1 MGLRREGSRMNLDYV
16 KKDFLKDIGEASS
29 LPTLYE
35 VKAKYVGR
43 KGVITAAFKEFKNLS
58 PEERRE
64 RGRLLNELKEWI
76 EWKIKERE
84 REILEAEALRRELE
98 GFVDFT
104 LPGRRVKIGS
114 LHPLN
119 RVLRE
124 IIEIFSNMGFSLEE
138 GPEIELDYY
147 NFEALNIPKDHP
159 ARDMHDTFYITDNAL
174 LRTHTSP
181 VQIRAMKKRK
191 PPLRVISA
199 GKVYRRDSD
208 PTHSPM
214 FHQVEGLLVDEDVKL
229 ADLKGVLSEF
239 ANRIFGGK
247 RKIRFRPSYF
257 PFTEPSVEVDVECVK
272 CGGKDESCVVCKG
285 TGWLEILGAG
295 MVHPEVFKAV
305 GYDSGKYV
313 GFAFGLGVERITM
326 LKYGIDDIRLFFEND
341 LRFLQQF

>member
-1 MGLRREGSRMNLDYV
+1 MNIDEIRESFVR
-16 KKDFLKDIGEASS
+16 DIGEVST
-29 LPTLYE
+29 LPALYE
-35 VKAKYVGR
+35 VKSRYIGR
-43 KGVITAAFKEFKNLS
+43 KGKISFLFKNLKGL
-58 PEERRE
+58 PPERRKE
-64 RGRLLNELKEWI
+64 EGRLLNELKGWI
-76 EWKIKERE
+76 EERIREKEK
-84 REILEAEALRRELE
+84 EIRAAEAHRRELE
-98 GFVDFT
+98 GRIDFT
-104 LPGRRVKIGS
+104 LPGRRIRIGNI
-114 LHPLN
+114 HPLN
-119 RVLRE
+119 IVLRE
-124 IIEIFSNMGFSLEE
+124 IIEIFSSMGFSLEE
-138 GPEIELDYY
+138 GPEVELDYY

-159 ARDMHDTFYITDNAL
+159 ARDMHDTFYITEGAL

-181 VQIRAMKKRK
+181 VQIRVMKEKK

-199 GKVYRRDSD
+199 GKVYRRDLD

-247 RKIRFRPSYF
+247 RRTRFRPSYF
-257 PFTEPSVEVDVECVK
+257 PFTEPSLEVDVECVR
-272 CGGKDESCVVCKG
+272 CGGEGCSVCKG

-326 LKYGIDDIRLFFEND
+326 LKYGIDDLRLFFEND
-341 LRFLQQF
+341 LRFLRQF

>member
-1 MGLRREGSRMNLDYV
+1 MNLEDI
-16 KKDFLKDIGEASS
+16 KRDFLKELGEAYS
-29 LPTLYE
+29 LPSLYE
-35 VKAKYVGR
+35 VKAKYLGR
-43 KGVITAAFKEFKNLS
+43 KGIITNAFKELRELS
-58 PEERRE
+58 PEERKE
-64 RGRLLNELKEWI
+64 RGRVLNQLKEWI
-76 EWKIKERE
+76 EEKIGEKE
-84 REILEAEALRRELE
+84 REILEAEALKRELE
-98 GFVDFT
+98 GRVDFT
-104 LPGRRVKIGS
+104 LPGRRVKRGS

-247 RKIRFRPSYF
+247 RRIRFRPSYF

-285 TGWLEILGAG
+285 MGWLEILGAG
-295 MVHPEVFKAV
+295 MVHPEVLKTV
-305 GYDSGKYV
+305 GYDSGRYV
-313 GFAFGLGVERITM
+313 GFAFGLGVERIAM
-326 LKYGIDDIRLFFEND
+326 LKYGIDDIRLFYEND